1 MHGKTRGFDRQFLSF
16 IVSRAAGT
24 IAFQMA
30 GVAVG
35 WHVYS
40 LTGKAMDLGLVGLA
54 QFLPSV
60 VLILFVGHAADRY
73 NRRYIITASQTAIA
87 LILGLLAL
95 GSSAA
100 WITRDVILGLLFLIG
115 IARAFEFTT
124 LQTILPS
131 LVDQE
136 TLPRALAVAGSVRQA
151 AVVTGPLLGGFL
163 YIAGAPAVYL
173 TGAALFLCSALLI
186 LSLKT
191 ARSRPAREP
200 ISLAAFFAGIRFIR
214 NRPVISGAL
223 SLDLFAVLLGGA
235 TALLP
240 IYARDILQTGPW
252 GLGMLRAAP
261 AVGALVV
268 SLVMVRFPLRRKVGR
283 TLFISVAL
291 FGMATIAFALSRWL
305 PLSCLML
312 ALLGGSD
319 MVSVVIRSTLVQ
331 LETPDEMRGR
341 VSAVNAIFI
350 GSSNELGEFESG
362 LTAAWFGVVPAVL
375 IGGFGT
381 LMVVFLWARL
391 FPQLLQH
398 DRLKS
403 QAGQA

>member
-1 MHGKTRGFDRQFLSF
+1 MHRDSPGFNRSF
-16 IVSRAAGT
+16 ISFIAARAAGT
-24 IAFQMA
+24 VAFQMA

-35 WHVYS
+35 WHVYN
-40 LTGKAMDLGLVGLA
+40 LTGKAFDLGLVGLA

-60 VLILFVGHAADRY
+60 VLVLFVGHAADRY
-73 NRRYIITASQTAIA
+73 NRRHIVAAAQLAMA

-95 GSSAA
+95 GSFGA
-100 WITRDVILGLLFLIG
+100 WITRDVILGLLVLIG

-124 LQTILPS
+124 LQTLLPS

-151 AVVTGPLLGGFL
+151 AVITGPLLGGFL
-163 YIAGAPAVYL
+163 YIAGATAVYL
-173 TGAALFLCSALLI
+173 TTAVLFVISAAI
-186 LSLKT
+186 VLSLAIARRT
-191 ARSRPAREP
+191 ASREP
-200 ISLAAFFAGIRFIR
+200 PSLASFFAGIAFIR
-214 NRPVISGAL
+214 SKPVVFGAI

-240 IYARDILQTGPW
+240 IYARDILHTGPW
-252 GLGMLRAAP
+252 GLGLLRAAP

-268 SLVMVRFPLRRKVGR
+268 SLAMVRFPLRRRVGG
-283 TLFISVAL
+283 TMFACVAL
-291 FGMATIAFALSRWL
+291 FGLATIAFALSPWL
-305 PLSCLML
+305 PFSCLLL
-312 ALLGGSD
+312 AVLGGAD

-362 LTAAWFGVVPAVL
+362 LTAAWFGVVPATL
-375 IGGFGT
+375 IGGIGT
-381 LMVVFLWARL
+381 LLVVLLWARL
-391 FPQLLQH
+391 FPTLLRH
-398 DRLKS
+398 DRLRS
-403 QAGQA
+403 EQG